1 MIKISSFAKAKSNSN
16 GNNNASSGGVVVPTV
31 IMKKTPNV
39 RIWGQWHDH
48 TGDVNGDMTV
58 EGKIDVTG
66 DITTQSSVIGKKG
79 DFVDIVSET
88 LKTTDIQATNIVSD
102 NGFINNISASSI
114 NTDSIDAKYGRYDE
128 LLVENL
134 TGENGTFH
142 NLTVTGKAHFFELVI
157 DKITASGG
165 AVIFSPADGFEVEK
179 VIWLVNSSTDYLNIP
194 ATFLLPT
201 NYHLIDYNNLNYTR
215 AIIDVGGNKSNAFV
229 VRPYNTTLDM
239 DWYYFWETGELMRQ
253 DKIVELKYPDLY
265 GEYKVIES
273 SNPKM
278 GEGVY
283 NYKYEIVEEDT
294 NEYLYNLS
302 YPDGYALID
311 YKKLKISVCGHDID
325 GNRVEVDDTIKY
337 ATKVWVNEK
346 EQFWFYEEDNL
357 VTDLSTLYTKYNN
370 LWQSYTR
377 TYTPSIATYPIA
389 KSSFTLNPY
398 LLFLAENEQGRA
410 IRNEWQVNDQ
420 AICRNFN
427 EAKVGSSQ
435 NVKNKYYW
443 GLVIETDY
451 IDTNLGMQFD
461 QIYID
466 KDGNLIG
473 DYLAEEQ
480 FHIYHAIALD
490 ASDYDGVLDCE
501 PGDAI
506 AMLGNR
512 TDKDRQKAIYISSY
526 TSLDPSLEAP
536 LFAQYEGINTYSL
549 DGKKTTWFAAN
560 GNKIQ
565 GKLVVESGKSVEDL
579 ISDSEDRTDKELQ
592 DLIDKYNKWLNNVE
606 DDLADSYLK
615 ALPTTTYITKTYN
628 GWKQAIGTTVTFETI
643 TYKNDSTQKFEVLGT
658 NQIFPDLKA
667 NDKVAVEVR
676 LTQDYND
683 STMPNKA
690 TVLGTVTKPPIG
702 MMQMGSNKT
711 TFRTTVRIEYIIDAD
726 LSQVWLGMSQLEVEQ
741 DNIKMTVTN
750 LGNDLTDKINQG
762 IASLEIRAG
771 QIESKVDNLQ
781 GDVSSIT
788 QQADNIQLQVNEL
801 AIKID
806 GQKGKIILDGDTEV
820 NGVVNINKDGT
831 GLKLSGSNG
840 ETFSIGSND
849 IGTFDNFENSTAI
862 DYWYSQNKATV
873 SFSNDGYGQY
883 GVTKT
888 ETVEV
893 VGDEIIKLAK
903 GKQISI
909 SNVAIHRDEDDG
921 AGSKVE
927 GNVTVM
933 LVNPNTGI
941 ALDEGQRSCNVVE
954 GSPEQGGFSYQ
965 DKYSS
970 IVRWPPLMTGDK
982 PDILSFTAPSD
993 IEFKIKLRYNIS
1005 GKTPQ
1010 NANAGSGSQLNL
1022 QKFANTAKYSSMVA
1036 YSISVDAFGKLTYNG
1051 FGFNFGSGKIAFI
1064 GNDQMTFK
1072 INPFCGW
1079 RLTSNEGFQRL
1090 VPEEFYIQ
1098 HGGVEPFDK
1107 PLTGGSFGLVRP
1119 KNGGKWIGITDSI
1132 VRAISFLGSYDSD
1145 WQQLCLLDEV
1155 IHINS
1160 LPSSKNI
1167 VLVLPKPNNSC
1178 GKKFY
1183 IKNNVRADNATG
1195 HVYVGVFGG
1204 YLYTTLSNIIRD
1216 PANNKY
1222 CDTSKSFKFNDG
1234 EAKTLNGLYTIDR
1247 LSIMMVCDGDYWNVY
1262 YCG

>member
-1 MIKISSFAKAKSNSN
+1 MIKISSFAKAKNNSN
-16 GNNNASSGGVVVPTV
+16 GNNNASSGGVIVPTV

-58 EGKIDVTG
+58 EGKIDATG

-79 DFVDIVSET
+79 DFEDIVSET

-114 NTDSIDAKYGRYDE
+114 NTDSIEAKYGRYDE
-128 LLVENL
+128 LVVENL

-215 AIIDVGGNKSNAFV
+215 AVIDVGGNKSNAFV

-273 SNPKM
+273 SNPKV

-346 EQFWFYEEDNL
+346 EQFWFYEDDNL
-357 VTDLSTLYTKYNN
+357 VTDLSTLYSNYNN

-377 TYTPSIATYPIA
+377 TYTPSITTGGIA
-389 KSSFTLNPY
+389 KSSFTLTPF

-451 IDTNLGMQFD
+451 IDTNLAMQFD

-466 KDGNLIG
+466 KDGNLTG

-480 FHIYHAIALD
+480 FHIYHAIGLD

-512 TDKDRQKAIYISSY
+512 KDKDRQKAIYISSY

-606 DDLADSYLK
+606 EDLADSYLK
-615 ALPTTTYITKTYN
+615 ALPTTTWITKTYS
-628 GWKQAIGTTVTFETI
+628 GWQQAIGTTVTFETI
-643 TYKNDSTQKFEVLGT
+643 TSKNDSTQKYEVVGKT
-658 NQIFPDLKA
+658 NQYFPDLKQG
-667 NDKVAVEVR
+667 DRVAVEVR

-690 TVLGTVTKPPIG
+690 TVLGTVTTAL
-702 MMQMGSNKT
+702 MGLSQLNSNKV

-726 LSQVWLGMSQLEVEQ
+726 LSQVWLGMSQLKVEQ

-820 NGVVNINKDGT
+820 NGTVQVNKDGT
-831 GLKLSGSNG
+831 GFQLNGSNG
-840 ETFSIGSND
+840 ETFKIGSDD
-849 IGTFDNFENSTAI
+849 IGTFDNF
-862 DYWYSQNKATV
+862 YSQTINSRTIESTNNV
-873 SFSNDGYGQY
+873 FYFSNYTVDDNPSIVSEDFSLTVFFGNFTNSQQINICDLSVGLADDIYCGGQSY
-883 GVTKT
+883 
-888 ETVEV
+888 
-893 VGDEIIKLAK
+893 IN
-903 GKQISI
+903 SI
-909 SNVAIHRDEDDG
+909 TFDILQ
-921 AGSKVE
+921 GSK
-927 GNVTVM
+927 
-933 LVNPNTGI
+933 TGTTRASI
-941 ALDEGQRSCNVVE
+941 TISKRISSGEDEFIN
-954 GSPEQGGFSYQ
+954 
-965 DKYSS
+965 
-970 IVRWPPLMTGDK
+970 GDK
-982 PDILSFTAPSD
+982 FNGNILSFNVINSD
-993 IEFKIKLRYNIS
+993 NYYIRIRGTVNGYPPKKVSQSSGGIQNFQPAASSTEMRY
-1005 GKTPQ
+1005 T
-1010 NANAGSGSQLNL
+1010 LYV
-1022 QKFANTAKYSSMVA
+1022 TSSVN
-1036 YSISVDAFGKLTYNG
+1036 AFGKLTYNG
-1051 FGFNFGSGKIAFI
+1051 FGFNFGDGKSAFI
-1064 GNDQMTFK
+1064 GNDQIIFN
-1072 INPFCGW
+1072 INPYCGL
-1079 RLTSNEGFQRL
+1079 RLTDKYGLQKL
-1090 VPEEFYIQ
+1090 VPTRWDSWFPSHQ
-1098 HGGVEPFDK
+1098 
-1107 PLTGGSFGLVRP
+1107 GSFP
-1119 KNGGKWIGITDSI
+1119 INGGEWIGINDLVVRTCDCNNSYGGAIKDDGVWHIYPSI
-1132 VRAISFLGSYDSD
+1132 IDDMLIIS
-1145 WQQLCLLDEV
+1145 E
-1155 IHINS
+1155 
-1160 LPSSKNI
+1160 LPS
-1167 VLVLPKPNNSC
+1167 
-1178 GKKFY
+1178 
-1183 IKNNVRADNATG
+1183 KNNLIIHLPLPEKCVGKVYYVKNVLYNGDGNVYICSQNEHLTTAANANILSQENSSLCNDN
-1195 HVYVGVFGG
+1195 
-1204 YLYTTLSNIIRD
+1204 I
-1216 PANNKY
+1216 NKKWY
-1222 CDTSKSFKFNDG
+1222 GLQYIDHRSMMYIAIKYKS
-1234 EAKTLNGLYTIDR
+1234 TYRWI
-1247 LSIMMVCDGDYWNVY
+1247 SY

>member
-16 GNNNASSGGVVVPTV
+16 GNNNASSGGVIVPTV

-58 EGKIDVTG
+58 EGKIDATG

-79 DFVDIVSET
+79 DFEDIVSET

-114 NTDSIDAKYGRYDE
+114 NTDSIEAKYGRYDE
-128 LLVENL
+128 LVVENL

-215 AIIDVGGNKSNAFV
+215 AVIDVGGNKSNAFV

-273 SNPKM
+273 SNPKV

-346 EQFWFYEEDNL
+346 EQFWFYEDDNL
-357 VTDLSTLYTKYNN
+357 VTDLSTLYPKYNN

-377 TYTPSIATYPIA
+377 TYTPSISTYPIA
-389 KSSFTLNPY
+389 KSFFTLNPY

-443 GLVIETDY
+443 GLVVETDY
-451 IDTNLGMQFD
+451 IDTNLAMQFD

-466 KDGNLIG
+466 KDGNLTG

-512 TDKDRQKAIYISSY
+512 KDKDRQKAIYISSY

-606 DDLADSYLK
+606 EDLADSYLK
-615 ALPTTTYITKTYN
+615 ALPTTTWITKTYS
-628 GWKQAIGTTVTFETI
+628 GWQQAIGTTVTFETI
-643 TYKNDSTQKFEVLGT
+643 TYKNDSTQKYEVFGKT
-658 NQIFPDLKA
+658 NQYFPDLKEG
-667 NDKVAVEVR
+667 DRVAVEVR

-683 STMPNKA
+683 STMSNKA
-690 TVLGTVTKPPIG
+690 TVLGTVTTTP
-702 MMQMGSNKT
+702 MGLSQLNSNKV

-726 LSQVWLGMSQLEVEQ
+726 LSQVWLGMSQLKVEQ

-820 NGVVNINKDGT
+820 NGTVQVNKDGV
-831 GLKLSGSNG
+831 GFSLMGSNG
-840 ETFSIGSND
+840 ERFDILSKS
-849 IGTFDNFENSTAI
+849 IGTFE
-862 DYWYSQNKATV
+862 
-873 SFSNDGYGQY
+873 SFSS
-883 GVTKT
+883 KT
-888 ETVEV
+888 EDFYLGTNSRGSASVSASMGQTIIGGDNNGPWTNSETVCIKN
-893 VGDEIIKLAK
+893 EIDLGNLKV
-903 GKQISI
+903 GKQIKI
-909 SNVAIHRDEDDG
+909 D
-921 AGSKVE
+921 
-927 GNVTVM
+927 TVS
-933 LVNPNTGI
+933 VNKNALTITVSPNSDLCSGTAYFDYATIDVLFNG
-941 ALDEGQRSCNVVE
+941 GQV
-954 GSPEQGGFSYQ
+954 GQ
-965 DKYSS
+965 YSS
-970 IVRWPPLMTGDK
+970 ITGSDSR
-982 PDILSFTAPSD
+982 IFTYNTTTAGNY
-993 IEFKIKLRYNIS
+993 KLRVNTYIRITATLRKNTTTSNPSQMQTFQPASCTVTASFNSFIVFKYYISTDAYGQIAYDGIGMNFGGGNICYMADDNTVIKYGENFGLKINTNGIFRLIPKNSKGMFYSDGRSVPINYVGYNKWVKFNCLNVRQVKNGSEGVITIS
-1005 GKTPQ
+1005 NHNKVFVFDDDDVIVFDYSNFSNKNCYLVMPNPQTTDAGRIIYFKTLQQYTCSVVSHDFDDSTNKGKT
-1010 NANAGSGSQLNL
+1010 
-1022 QKFANTAKYSSMVA
+1022 NTILYCYNNYSDLCSHCDLMSSTDKA
-1036 YSISVDAFGKLTYNG
+1036 TTIILINMGTYWA
-1051 FGFNFGSGKIAFI
+1051 I
-1064 GNDQMTFK
+1064 
-1072 INPFCGW
+1072 W
-1079 RLTSNEGFQRL
+1079 
-1090 VPEEFYIQ
+1090 
-1098 HGGVEPFDK
+1098 
-1107 PLTGGSFGLVRP
+1107 
-1119 KNGGKWIGITDSI
+1119 NGGAVWNNDSHQIGSI
-1132 VRAISFLGSYDSD
+1132 NHKA
-1145 WQQLCLLDEV
+1145 
-1155 IHINS
+1155 
-1160 LPSSKNI
+1160 
-1167 VLVLPKPNNSC
+1167 
-1178 GKKFY
+1178 
-1183 IKNNVRADNATG
+1183 
-1195 HVYVGVFGG
+1195 
-1204 YLYTTLSNIIRD
+1204 
-1216 PANNKY
+1216 
-1222 CDTSKSFKFNDG
+1222 
-1234 EAKTLNGLYTIDR
+1234 
-1247 LSIMMVCDGDYWNVY
+1247 
-1262 YCG
+1262 